1 MVNGFYDY
9 YDLSFVGGKMKFKI
23 LGVAVLSMAI
33 LLSGCSDGTKVET
46 TQEKPGQNTTTE
58 VTEATSGEGHTI
70 VRSEST
76 IRNDAK
82 TQSIIT
88 SQSSFQ
94 IGTYITLSIYAD
106 HEVPNEVFDDLF
118 GLIDRYEYMISK
130 NIETSEVSAVNESA
144 GKGPVKV
151 SDAIAEMVLLGS
163 EYSKDSNGLF
173 DLSIGSLVDLW
184 GIGTKEAH
192 VPEMAEIESSMATV
206 NYTKIKLDEAN
217 KTVFLEE
224 EGMVLDLGAIAKG
237 YIADRVKDMILE
249 KGYTSAIVNLGGNVL
264 TVGNKP
270 NSDSWAIGVR
280 DPRSDATTEMGI
292 LYLEDNSIVSSG
304 VYERYFVEGDI
315 RFHHIINP
323 KTGYPEQNDMMSIS
337 IVSNS
342 SVEGDALSTSV
353 FLMGLEK
360 GLSYI
365 ESMEDVEA
373 VFIMQDLSVY
383 ISSGLKDKFVLV
395 NKDYT
400 LKN

>member
-1 MVNGFYDY
+1 
-9 YDLSFVGGKMKFKI
+9 MKFKFI
-23 LGVAVLSMAI
+23 GIALLSAAI
-33 LLSGCSDGTKVET
+33 LLGGCSGGDKVET
-46 TQEKPGQNTTTE
+46 TQGQTGQITTSETTE
-58 VTEATSGEGHTI
+58 AGQSHSY

-76 IRNDAK
+76 IRNDAR

-118 GLIDRYEYMISK
+118 DLIDKYEYMVSK
-130 NIETSEVSAVNESA
+130 NIETSEVSEVNRQA
-144 GKGPVKV
+144 GIGPVKV
-151 SDAIAEMVLLGS
+151 SDAIIEMLVLGK
-163 EYSKDSNGLF
+163 EYSEDSNGLF

-192 VPEMAEIESSMATV
+192 VPDASEIQQSMANV
-206 NYTKIKLDEAN
+206 DYTKIDFN
-217 KTVFLEE
+217 PSTNTVFLEE
-224 EGMVLDLGAIAKG
+224 PEMELDLGAIAKG

-304 VYERYFVEGDI
+304 VYERYFMEGDI

-323 KTGYPEQNDMMSIS
+323 KTGFPEQNDMMSIS
-337 IVSNS
+337 IVSNL

-353 FLMGLEK
+353 FLMGLER
-360 GLSYI
+360 GLEYI
-365 ESMEDVEA
+365 ESQPDVEA

-383 ISSGLKDKFVLV
+383 ITSGLKDKFILV

>member
-1 MVNGFYDY
+1 
-9 YDLSFVGGKMKFKI
+9 MKFKFI
-23 LGVAVLSMAI
+23 GIA
-33 LLSGCSDGTKVET
+33 LLSAAIMLGGCSGGTKVET
-46 TQEKPGQNTTTE
+46 TQGQTGQNTTSET
-58 VTEATSGEGHTI
+58 TEAGSGHSY

-76 IRNDAK
+76 IRNDAR

-118 GLIDRYEYMISK
+118 DLIDKYEYMVSK
-130 NIETSEVSAVNESA
+130 NIETSEVSEVNRQA
-144 GKGPVKV
+144 GIGPVKV
-151 SDAIAEMVLLGS
+151 SDAIIEMLALGK
-163 EYSKDSNGLF
+163 EYSEDSNGLF

-192 VPEMAEIESSMATV
+192 IPEESEIQKSIAKV
-206 NYTKIKLDEAN
+206 DYNKIDFDTSGS
-217 KTVFLEE
+217 TVFLEE
-224 EGMVLDLGAIAKG
+224 PEMVLDLGAIAKG

-249 KGYTSAIVNLGGNVL
+249 KGYKSAIVNLGGNVL

-323 KTGYPEQNDMMSIS
+323 KTGFPEQNDMMSIS
-337 IVSNS
+337 IISKL

-353 FLMGLEK
+353 FLMGLER
-360 GLSYI
+360 GLEYI
-365 ESMEDVEA
+365 ESRKDVDA

-383 ISSGLKDKFVLV
+383 ISSGLKDKFILV

>member
-1 MVNGFYDY
+1 
-9 YDLSFVGGKMKFKI
+9 MKFKI
-23 LGVAVLSMAI
+23 LGVAVLSMTI
-33 LLSGCSDGTKVET
+33 LLSGCSNGTNVET

-130 NIETSEVSAVNESA
+130 NIETSEVSAVNENA

-206 NYTKIKLDEAN
+206 NYTKIKLDEEN

-365 ESMEDVEA
+365 ESREDVEA

>member
-1 MVNGFYDY
+1 
-9 YDLSFVGGKMKFKI
+9 MKFKFI
-23 LGVAVLSMAI
+23 GIA
-33 LLSGCSDGTKVET
+33 LLSAAIMLGGCSGGTKVET
-46 TQEKPGQNTTTE
+46 TQGQTGQNTTSET
-58 VTEATSGEGHTI
+58 TEAGSGHSY

-76 IRNDAK
+76 IRNDAR

-118 GLIDRYEYMISK
+118 DLIDKYEYMVSK
-130 NIETSEVSAVNESA
+130 NIETSEVSEVNRQA
-144 GKGPVKV
+144 GIGPVKV
-151 SDAIAEMVLLGS
+151 SDAIIEMLALGK
-163 EYSKDSNGLF
+163 EYSEDSNGLF

-192 VPEMAEIESSMATV
+192 IPEESEIQKSIDKV
-206 NYTKIKLDEAN
+206 DYNKIDFDTSGS
-217 KTVFLEE
+217 TVFLEE
-224 EGMVLDLGAIAKG
+224 PEMVLDLGAIAKG

-249 KGYTSAIVNLGGNVL
+249 KGYKSAIVNLGGNVL

-323 KTGYPEQNDMMSIS
+323 KTGFPEQNDMMSIS
-337 IVSNS
+337 IISKL

-353 FLMGLEK
+353 FLMGLER
-360 GLSYI
+360 GLEYI
-365 ESMEDVEA
+365 ESRKDVDA

-383 ISSGLKDKFVLV
+383 ISSGLKDKFILV

>member
-1 MVNGFYDY
+1 
-9 YDLSFVGGKMKFKI
+9 MKLKI
-23 LGVAVLSMAI
+23 LGIAVLSIAI
-33 LLSGCSDGTKVET
+33 LLSGCSDGTNVET

-58 VTEATSGEGHTI
+58 ATEATSGEDHTI

-130 NIETSEVSAVNESA
+130 NIETSEVSAVNENA

-163 EYSKDSNGLF
+163 AYSKDSNGLF

-192 VPEMAEIESSMATV
+192 VPEMAEIEASMATV
-206 NYTKIKLDEAN
+206 NYTKIKLDEQN
-217 KTVFLEE
+217 QTIFLEE

-323 KTGYPEQNDMMSIS
+323 KTGFPEQNDMMSIS

-365 ESMEDVEA
+365 ESKEGVEA

-383 ISSGLKDKFVLV
+383 ISSGLKDKFILV